1 MKDGRSGTRDAGRIW
16 NHRHPR
22 LLSVMTLSNDSLPT
36 PSTASV
42 RVTLSLPTMVAQQ
55 LDDLVSRGIHTNRS
69 QAVAKLLAGA
79 LVSSA
84 TADHRVLAGTVTLTY
99 SHAKRG
105 VETTLT
111 RIQHRYLKEVVSTQ
125 RVHLAHG
132 NTLEVVLLQAPGPI
146 LQQIA
151 DELLACKGVTH
162 GQLYICSEVL
172 PPLHG

>member
-1 MKDGRSGTRDAGRIW
+1 MS
-16 NHRHPR
+16 P
-22 LLSVMTLSNDSLPT
+22 VNDSQAT
-36 PSTASV
+36 PNVSSV
-42 RVTLSLPTMVAQQ
+42 RVTLSLPILVAHQ
-55 LDDLVSRGIHTNRS
+55 LDALVSRGIHANRS

-79 LVSSA
+79 LVPSA
-84 TADHRVLAGTVTLTY
+84 AADSRVLAGTVTLTY

-146 LQQIA
+146 LQKIA